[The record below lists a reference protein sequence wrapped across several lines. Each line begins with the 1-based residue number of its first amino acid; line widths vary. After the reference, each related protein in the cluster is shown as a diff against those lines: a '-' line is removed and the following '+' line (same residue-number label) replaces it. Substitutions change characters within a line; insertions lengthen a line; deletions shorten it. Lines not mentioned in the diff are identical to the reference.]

1 MIIYWSMLGWIILW
15 GGVFC
20 MLQQQYRLKRPP
32 MFFVVITYGYLT
44 FWIGMRSGF
53 ADTGTYISIFNSMP
67 DKLSLYFENY
77 EFQDAKSV
85 GYELLQVVFK
95 QFISQDYHLWLMLI
109 ALISIICIVYVIYN
123 ESERFF
129 LSSYFFITMLIFM
142 WLLNGMRQFLAVS
155 VLFASYKLIIKQR
168 TWSYMILIILMS
180 TIHFSCLLMIPVYFV
195 VQLKPFKLN
204 TVAIIS
210 VLILLCIFAN
220 PVISRLEI
228 LLEGT
233 AYGGFSSQ
241 FSSDDGV
248 NPIRVIVAFIPVI
261 IAFWKR
267 KKVFNDN
274 NRFIEIA
281 ANMSLI
287 SAGLYMFGIFTSGII
302 IGRLPIYCEVY
313 NIIFLPYVLKKG
325 FEGRERIFMEISAVC
340 GYLAYFYLQSGG
352 WYYVSEFT
360 GIIN

>member
-1 MIIYWSMLGWIILW
+1 M
-15 GGVFC
+15 
-20 MLQQQYRLKRPP
+20 
-32 MFFVVITYGYLT
+32 
-44 FWIGMRSGF
+44 
-53 ADTGTYISIFNSMP
+53 
-67 DKLSLYFENY
+67 
-77 EFQDAKSV
+77 
-85 GYELLQVVFK
+85 
-95 QFISQDYHLWLMLI
+95 
-109 ALISIICIVYVIYN
+109 
-123 ESERFF
+123 
-129 LSSYFFITMLIFM
+129 
-142 WLLNGMRQFLAVS
+142 
-155 VLFASYKLIIKQR
+155 
-168 TWSYMILIILMS
+168 
-180 TIHFSCLLMIPVYFV
+180 
-195 VQLKPFKLN
+195 
-204 TVAIIS
+204 
-210 VLILLCIFAN
+210 
-220 PVISRLEI
+220 
-228 LLEGT
+228 
-233 AYGGFSSQ
+233 
-241 FSSDDGV
+241 
-248 NPIRVIVAFIPVI
+248 AFIPVI